1 MITINLKDANNSSLK
16 EPLKILLVDEA
27 NDIFLSETIEML
39 NSQYSDVQVLI
50 AQTADIAIHQ
60 IEVFKPDLV
69 IIDLMMSKKPGFR
82 AKISTGIQFLIYIMN
97 NHPETNIFVCSEYI
111 ETLQRINSKIE
122 VYQKGFI
129 VARKGLSDIEM
140 IQRINWSLQGLTHLK
155 EIHKKIHKNKFQSQ
169 LKPEWQRMLNL
180 AFREGLQDKV
190 IAQNIRVSERM
201 VRNYWNG
208 VQEVLGIDSGKLK
221 RQGKNI
227 RIVTLNRAREV
238 GLID

>member
-1 MITINLKDANNSSLK
+1 MITIKSKDANILSLK
-16 EPLKILLVDEA
+16 ASLKILLVDEG

-39 NSQYSDVQVLI
+39 NSQYSDAKVLI
-50 AQTADIAIHQ
+50 AQTADIALHQ
-60 IEVFKPDLV
+60 IKLFEPDLV
-69 IIDLMMSKKPGFR
+69 IMDLMVSKKPGFR
-82 AKISTGIQFLIYIMN
+82 AKISTGIQFIVYIMN
-97 NHPETNIFVCSEYI
+97 NHPETNIFICSEYI
-111 ETLQRINSKIE
+111 ETLERINSKIQ
-122 VYQKGFI
+122 VYQKGF
-129 VARKGLSDIEM
+129 VAARKGLSDREM
-140 IQRINWSLQGLTHLK
+140 MQRVNWSLQGLTHLK
-155 EIHKKIHKNKFQSQ
+155 EIHKKIPKNKFQSQ

-221 RQGKNI
+221 SQGKNI
-227 RIVTLNRAREV
+227 RIVTLNRAREA